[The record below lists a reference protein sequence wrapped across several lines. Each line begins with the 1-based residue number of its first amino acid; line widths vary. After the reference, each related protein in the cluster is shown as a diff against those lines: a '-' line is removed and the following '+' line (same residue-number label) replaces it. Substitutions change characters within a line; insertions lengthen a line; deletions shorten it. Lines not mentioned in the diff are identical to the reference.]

1 MEIEKQLVL
10 SELSQTVSRDGT
22 FVEIEIYRLEDE
34 TTWALEVVDE
44 TNASTVWDNTYPTE
58 QAALDEAMR
67 VINEEGIRSF
77 MKPGMH

>member
-1 MEIEKQLVL
+1 MVLEKKLVL

-22 FVEIEIYRLEDE
+22 FVEIEIYRLEDGDAW
-34 TTWALEVVDE
+34 TLEVVDE

-58 QAALDEAMR
+58 QAALDEALR

-77 MKPGMH
+77 MKPDMH

>member
-44 TNASTVWDNTYPTE
+44 TNASTV
-58 QAALDEAMR
+58 
-67 VINEEGIRSF
+67 
-77 MKPGMH
+77 

>member
-1 MEIEKQLVL
+1 MVIEKELVL
-10 SELSQTVSRDGT
+10 SELCQTMSRDGT

-34 TTWALEVVDE
+34 NVWTLEVVDE

-58 QAALDEAMR
+58 QAALNEALR

-77 MKPGMH
+77 MKPDMH

>member
-1 MEIEKQLVL
+1 MLLEKKLVL
-10 SELSQTVSRDGT
+10 SELSQIASHDGT

-34 TTWALEVVDE
+34 NVWTLEVVDE

-58 QAALDEAMR
+58 QAALDEALR

-77 MKPGMH
+77 MKPDMH